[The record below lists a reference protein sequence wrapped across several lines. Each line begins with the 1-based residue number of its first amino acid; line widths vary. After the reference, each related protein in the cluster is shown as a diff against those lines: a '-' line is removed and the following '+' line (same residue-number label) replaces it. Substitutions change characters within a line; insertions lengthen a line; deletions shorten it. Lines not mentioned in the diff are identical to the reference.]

1 MQSGKV
7 ETILKMKKVIFAL
20 CLIFSIVM
28 IGVGFA
34 YANALTVIGAILST
48 ITFGSLLW
56 FTLKEEVESK
66 THMKL

>member
-1 MQSGKV
+1 
-7 ETILKMKKVIFAL
+7 MKKLIFAL

-48 ITFGSLLW
+48 MTFGSLLW
-56 FTLKEEVESK
+56 FTLKEEVERK

>member
-1 MQSGKV
+1 
-7 ETILKMKKVIFAL
+7 
-20 CLIFSIVM
+20 M

>member
-1 MQSGKV
+1 
-7 ETILKMKKVIFAL
+7 MKKVIFAL
-20 CLIFSIVM
+20 CLIFSVVM

-34 YANALTVIGAILST
+34 YANATTVIGAVLST

>member
-1 MQSGKV
+1 
-7 ETILKMKKVIFAL
+7 MKKVIFAL
-20 CLIFSIVM
+20 CLIFSVVM
-28 IGVGFA
+28 IGVGFT
-34 YANALTVIGAILST
+34 YANATTVIGAVLST